1 MGIETAYSSI
11 NNKPIFTDGHLM
23 RLFISALLLFFMT
36 NSAIAQWYE
45 AQGKSVI
52 MQGNSERA
60 KTLAMENALKK
71 ALLVAGASVSS
82 VQKTVNG
89 LLTQNEINIRASGT
103 VNSFELVDETY
114 EGNLVTV
121 TIRADIFPQS
131 KQCFSSD
138 YRKSLLITRSNL
150 MHREQASIGK
160 IYPIDSKLM
169 EKLAYKINNQG
180 IYLDTKLLLKEKAQF
195 SRLNNSL
202 QIEAIKNLTMS
213 LANISD
219 TQYVMYSEINDISFE
234 QATTN
239 GWQFWQED
247 FFNRQFS
254 VSLYI
259 YNGSNGESVFSKK
272 YRSSA
277 PWEFGKRQQVDVH
290 SEVFWQSQYGMT
302 IEKVLSDMIIDID
315 ENMMCQPTRGKIVQV
330 SGNSITINLGKRHGV
345 KVGDE
350 FSLLHLNNIITDAGK
365 TYAGFNVSPYNVK
378 VTQVSQQSAQAVT
391 TDEQLLG
398 NIQLNDL
405 AVRY

>member
-1 MGIETAYSSI
+1 
-11 NNKPIFTDGHLM
+11 M
-23 RLFISALLLFFMT
+23 RLFISALLLFFIT
-36 NSAIAQWYE
+36 LSADAQWYE

-52 MQGNSERA
+52 MQGNAERA
-60 KTLAMENALKK
+60 KTLAIENALKK

-103 VNSFELVDETY
+103 VNSFELVDENY

-121 TIRADIFPQS
+121 TIRADIFPQN

-160 IYPIDSKLM
+160 VYALDNKLM
-169 EKLAYKINNQG
+169 AKLAYKINNQG
-180 IYLDTKLLLKEKAQF
+180 IYLDTRLLLKEKSQF

-202 QIEAIKNLTMS
+202 QVEAIKSLTMS

-219 TQYVMYSEINDISFE
+219 TQYVMYSEINDISFA
-234 QATTN
+234 QGSTN

-247 FFNRQFS
+247 VFNRQFS

-259 YNGSNGESVFSKK
+259 YNGSNGESVFTKQ

-290 SEVFWQSQYGMT
+290 SEVFWQSQYGMA
-302 IEKVLSDMIIDID
+302 IEKVLGDMIIDID
-315 ENMMCQPTRGKIVQV
+315 ENMMCQPTRGKIVQIA
-330 SGNSITINLGKRHGV
+330 GNSLTINLGKKHGV

-365 TYAGFNVSPYNVK
+365 TYAGFNVSPYTVK
-378 VTQVSQQSAQAVT
+378 ITQVSQQSAQAMT
-391 TDEQLLG
+391 TDGQLLG

>member
-1 MGIETAYSSI
+1 
-11 NNKPIFTDGHLM
+11 M

-36 NSAIAQWYE
+36 NSAVAQWYE

-103 VNSFELVDETY
+103 VNSFELIDETY

-121 TIRADIFPQS
+121 TIRADIFPKN

-150 MHREQASIGK
+150 MHREQANIGN

-169 EKLAYKINNQG
+169 EKLAYKINNEG
-180 IYLDTKLLLKEKAQF
+180 IYLDTKLLLREKAQF

-202 QIEAIKNLTMS
+202 QVEAIKNLTMS
-213 LANISD
+213 LSNISD

-234 QATTN
+234 QDATN
-239 GWQFWQED
+239 GWEFWQED
-247 FFNRQFS
+247 VFNRQFS

-259 YNGSNGESVFSKK
+259 YNGTNGESVFSKN
-272 YRSSA
+272 YHSSA
-277 PWEFGKRQQVDVH
+277 PWEFGKRQNVDVH
-290 SEVFWQSQYGMT
+290 SEVFWQSQYGMN
-302 IEKVLSDMIIDID
+302 IEKVLGDMIIDID

-330 SGNSITINLGKRHGV
+330 AGNSLTINLGKRHGV

-350 FSLLHLNNIITDAGK
+350 FSLLHLGNIITDSGK
-365 TYAGFNVSPYNVK
+365 TYAGFNVSPFTVK
-378 VTQVSQQSAQAVT
+378 VTQVSQQSAQAITV
-391 TDEQLLG
+391 DGQLLG

>member
-1 MGIETAYSSI
+1 
-11 NNKPIFTDGHLM
+11 M

-45 AQGKSVI
+45 AQGKSVV
-52 MQGNSERA
+52 MQGDSERA

-121 TIRADIFPQS
+121 TIRADIFPQN

-150 MHREQASIGK
+150 MHREQANIGN
-160 IYPIDSKLM
+160 IYLLDSKLM
-169 EKLAYKINNQG
+169 EKLTHKINNEG
-180 IYLDTKLLLKEKAQF
+180 IYLDTKLLLREKAQF

-202 QIEAIKNLTMS
+202 QVEAIKSLTMS
-213 LANISD
+213 LSNISD
-219 TQYVMYSEINDISFE
+219 TQYVMYSEINDVSFE
-234 QATTN
+234 QSSTN
-239 GWQFWQED
+239 GWSFWEED
-247 FFNRQFS
+247 VFKRQFS

-259 YNGSNGESVFSKK
+259 YNGSNGELVFNKK
-272 YRSSA
+272 YHSSA
-277 PWEFGKRQQVDVH
+277 PWEFGKRQNIDVH
-290 SEVFWQSQYGMT
+290 SEVFWQSQYGMN
-302 IEKVLSDMIIDID
+302 IEKVLGEMIIDID

-330 SGNSITINLGKRHGV
+330 AGNSLTINLGKRHGV

-350 FSLLHLNNIITDAGK
+350 FSLLHLGNIMTDSGK
-365 TYAGFNVSPYNVK
+365 TYAGFNVSPYTVK
-378 VTQVSQQSAQAVT
+378 VTQVSQQSAQAIT
-391 TDEQLLG
+391 IDGQLLG
-398 NIQLNDL
+398 NIQLDDL

>member
-1 MGIETAYSSI
+1 
-11 NNKPIFTDGHLM
+11 M
-23 RLFISALLLFFMT
+23 RLFIVALLLFFMT

-52 MQGNSERA
+52 IQGNGEQA

-82 VQKTVNG
+82 IQKTVNG

-103 VNSFELVDETY
+103 VNSFELIDETY

-121 TIRADIFPQS
+121 TIRADIFPQN

-150 MHREQASIGK
+150 MHREQANIGN

-169 EKLAYKINNQG
+169 EKLAYKINNEG
-180 IYLDTKLLLKEKAQF
+180 IYLQTKLLLREKAQF

-202 QIEAIKNLTMS
+202 QVEAIKRLTMS
-213 LANISD
+213 LSNISD

-234 QATTN
+234 QAATN
-239 GWQFWQED
+239 GWEFWQED
-247 FFNRQFS
+247 IFNRQFS

-259 YNGSNGESVFSKK
+259 YNGSNGESVYSKK
-272 YRSSA
+272 YHSSA
-277 PWEFGKRQQVDVH
+277 PWEFGKRQNVDVH
-290 SEVFWQSQYGMT
+290 SEVFWQSQYGMN

-330 SGNSITINLGKRHGV
+330 GGNSLTINLGKRHGV

-350 FSLLHLNNIITDAGK
+350 FSLLHLRNIITDSGK
-365 TYAGFNVSPYNVK
+365 TYAGFNVSPYTVK
-378 VTQVSQQSAQAVT
+378 VTQVSQQSAQAIT
-391 TDEQLLG
+391 IDGHLLG

>member
-1 MGIETAYSSI
+1 
-11 NNKPIFTDGHLM
+11 M

-45 AQGKSVI
+45 AQGKSVV
-52 MQGNSERA
+52 MQGDSERA

-121 TIRADIFPQS
+121 TIRADIFPQN

-150 MHREQASIGK
+150 MHREQANIGN
-160 IYPIDSKLM
+160 IYPLDSKLM
-169 EKLAYKINNQG
+169 EKLAYKINNEG
-180 IYLDTKLLLKEKAQF
+180 IYLDTKLLLREKAQF

-202 QIEAIKNLTMS
+202 QVEAIKSLTMS
-213 LANISD
+213 LSNISD
-219 TQYVMYSEINDISFE
+219 TQYVMYSEINDVSFE
-234 QATTN
+234 QAATN
-239 GWQFWQED
+239 GWSFWQED
-247 FFNRQFS
+247 VFKRQFS

-277 PWEFGKRQQVDVH
+277 PWEFGKRQNVDVH
-290 SEVFWQSQYGMT
+290 SEVFWQSQYGMN
-302 IEKVLSDMIIDID
+302 IEKVLADMIIDID

-330 SGNSITINLGKRHGV
+330 AGNSLTINLGKRHGV

-350 FSLLHLNNIITDAGK
+350 FSLLHLGNIITDAGK
-365 TYAGFNVSPYNVK
+365 TYAGFNVSPYTVK
-378 VTQVSQQSAQAVT
+378 VTQVSQQSAQAIT
-391 TDEQLLG
+391 IDGQLLG
-398 NIQLNDL
+398 NIQLDDL

>member
-1 MGIETAYSSI
+1 
-11 NNKPIFTDGHLM
+11 M

-36 NSAIAQWYE
+36 NTAIAQWYE

-52 MQGNSERA
+52 MQGNSEQA

-103 VNSFELVDETY
+103 VNSFELIDETY

-121 TIRADIFPQS
+121 TIRADIFPQN

-150 MHREQASIGK
+150 MYREQASIGN
-160 IYPIDSKLM
+160 IYSIDSQLM
-169 EKLAYKINNQG
+169 EKLAYKINTQG
-180 IYLDTKLLLKEKAQF
+180 IYLDTKLLIKEKAQF

-202 QIEAIKNLTMS
+202 QVEAIKKLTMS

-219 TQYVMYSEINDISFE
+219 TQYVMYSEINDISFQQE
-234 QATTN
+234 TTN
-239 GWQFWQED
+239 EWQFWQED
-247 FFNRQFS
+247 VFNRQFS

-259 YNGSNGESVFSKK
+259 YNGINGESVFSKK

-277 PWEFGKRQQVDVH
+277 PWEFGKRQSVDVH
-290 SEVFWQSQYGMT
+290 SQVFWQSQYGMN

-330 SGNSITINLGKRHGV
+330 AGNTLTINLGKRHGV
-345 KVGDE
+345 KIGDE
-350 FSLLHLNNIITDAGK
+350 FSLLHLSNIITDSGK
-365 TYAGFNVSPYNVK
+365 TYAGFNVSPYTVK
-378 VTQVSQQSAQAVT
+378 VTQVSQESAQAIT
-391 TDEQLLG
+391 TDGHLLG

>member
-1 MGIETAYSSI
+1 
-11 NNKPIFTDGHLM
+11 M
-23 RLFISALLLFFMT
+23 RLFISALLLIFIG
-36 NSAIAQWYE
+36 NPAIAQWYE
-45 AQGKSVI
+45 AQGKSVVI
-52 MQGNSERA
+52 QGNNERA

-103 VNSFELVDETY
+103 VNSFELIDEIY

-150 MHREQASIGK
+150 IHREQANIGK
-160 IYPIDSKLM
+160 IYPLDVKLM
-169 EKLAYKINNQG
+169 EKFAYKVNNEG
-180 IYLDTKLLLKEKAQF
+180 IYLDTKLLLKEKPQF

-202 QIEAIKNLTMS
+202 QTEAIKQLTMS

-234 QATTN
+234 QVATN

-247 FFNRQFS
+247 VFNRQFN
-254 VSLYI
+254 VNLYI
-259 YNGSNGESVFSKK
+259 YNGSNGESVFSKQ
-272 YRSSA
+272 YRSTA
-277 PWEFGKRQQVDVH
+277 PWEFGKRQRVDVH
-290 SEVFWQSQYGMT
+290 SEVFWQSQYGMN
-302 IEKVLSDMIIDID
+302 IDKVMNDMIIDID

-330 SGNSITINLGKRHGV
+330 SGNSLTINLGKRHGV
-345 KVGDE
+345 KIGDE
-350 FSLLHLNNIITDAGK
+350 FSLLHLKNIVTDAGK
-365 TYAGFNVSPYNVK
+365 TYAGFNVSPYTVK
-378 VTQVSQQSAQAVT
+378 VTQVSQHSAKAIT
-391 TDEQLLG
+391 TDQQLLG
-398 NIQLNDL
+398 NVQLSDL

>member
-1 MGIETAYSSI
+1 
-11 NNKPIFTDGHLM
+11 M

-45 AQGKSVI
+45 AQGKSVV
-52 MQGNSERA
+52 MQGDSERA

-121 TIRADIFPQS
+121 TIRADIFPQN

-150 MHREQASIGK
+150 MHREQANIGN
-160 IYPIDSKLM
+160 IYPLDSKLM
-169 EKLAYKINNQG
+169 EELAHKINNEG
-180 IYLDTKLLLKEKAQF
+180 IYLDTKLLLREKAQF

-202 QIEAIKNLTMS
+202 QVEAIKSLTMS
-213 LANISD
+213 LSNISD
-219 TQYVMYSEINDISFE
+219 TQYVMYSEINDVSFE
-234 QATTN
+234 QSSTN
-239 GWQFWQED
+239 GWSFWEED
-247 FFNRQFS
+247 VFKRQFS

-259 YNGSNGESVFSKK
+259 YNGSNGELVFNKK
-272 YRSSA
+272 YHSSA
-277 PWEFGKRQQVDVH
+277 PWEFGKRQNIDVH
-290 SEVFWQSQYGMT
+290 SEVFWQSQYGMN
-302 IEKVLSDMIIDID
+302 IEKVLGEMIIDID

-330 SGNSITINLGKRHGV
+330 AGNSLTINLGKRHGV

-350 FSLLHLNNIITDAGK
+350 FSLLHLGNIMTDSGK
-365 TYAGFNVSPYNVK
+365 TYAGFNVSPYTVK
-378 VTQVSQQSAQAVT
+378 VTQVSQQSAQAIT
-391 TDEQLLG
+391 IDGQLLG
-398 NIQLNDL
+398 NIQLDDL

>member
-1 MGIETAYSSI
+1 
-11 NNKPIFTDGHLM
+11 
-23 RLFISALLLFFMT
+23 MT

-45 AQGKSVI
+45 AQGKSVV
-52 MQGNSERA
+52 MQGDSERA

-121 TIRADIFPQS
+121 TIRADIFPQN

-150 MHREQASIGK
+150 MHREQANIGN
-160 IYPIDSKLM
+160 IYPLDSKLM
-169 EKLAYKINNQG
+169 EKLAHKINNEG
-180 IYLDTKLLLKEKAQF
+180 IYLDTKLLLREKAQF

-202 QIEAIKNLTMS
+202 QVEAIKSLTMS
-213 LANISD
+213 LSNISD
-219 TQYVMYSEINDISFE
+219 TQYVMYSEINDVSFE
-234 QATTN
+234 QSSTN
-239 GWQFWQED
+239 GWSFWEED
-247 FFNRQFS
+247 VFKRQFS

-259 YNGSNGESVFSKK
+259 YNGSNGELVFNKK
-272 YRSSA
+272 YHSSA
-277 PWEFGKRQQVDVH
+277 PWEFGKRQNIDVH
-290 SEVFWQSQYGMT
+290 SEVFWQSQYGMN
-302 IEKVLSDMIIDID
+302 IEKVLGEMIIDID

-330 SGNSITINLGKRHGV
+330 AGNSLTINLGKRHGV

-350 FSLLHLNNIITDAGK
+350 FSLLHLGNIMTDSGK
-365 TYAGFNVSPYNVK
+365 TYAGFNVSPYTVK
-378 VTQVSQQSAQAVT
+378 VTQVSQQSAQAIT
-391 TDEQLLG
+391 IDGQLLG
-398 NIQLNDL
+398 NIQLDDL

>member
-1 MGIETAYSSI
+1 
-11 NNKPIFTDGHLM
+11 M

-36 NSAIAQWYE
+36 QSAVAQWYE

-52 MQGNSERA
+52 MQGNSEQA

-121 TIRADIFPQS
+121 TIRADIFPQN

-150 MHREQASIGK
+150 MHREQANIGN

-169 EKLAYKINNQG
+169 AKLAYKINSEG
-180 IYLDTKLLLKEKAQF
+180 IYLDTKLLTREKAQF

-202 QIEAIKNLTMS
+202 QVEAIKSLTMS
-213 LANISD
+213 LSNISD

-234 QATTN
+234 QAATN
-239 GWQFWQED
+239 GCEFWQED
-247 FFNRQFS
+247 IFNRQFS

-259 YNGSNGESVFSKK
+259 YNGSNGESVFSKN
-272 YRSSA
+272 YHSSA
-277 PWEFGKRQQVDVH
+277 PWEFGKRQNVDVH
-290 SEVFWQSQYGMT
+290 SEVFWQSQYGMN
-302 IEKVLSDMIIDID
+302 IEKVLGDMIIDID
-315 ENMMCQPTRGKIVQV
+315 ENMMCQPTRGKIVQLA
-330 SGNSITINLGKRHGV
+330 GNSLTINLGKRHGV

-350 FSLLHLNNIITDAGK
+350 FSLLHLDNIITDSGK
-365 TYAGFNVSPYNVK
+365 TYAGFNVSPFTVK
-378 VTQVSQQSAQAVT
+378 VTQVSQQSAQAITV
-391 TDEQLLG
+391 DGQLLG
-398 NIQLNDL
+398 NIQLDDL

>member
-1 MGIETAYSSI
+1 
-11 NNKPIFTDGHLM
+11 M
-23 RLFISALLLFFMT
+23 RLFISALFLFFMT
-36 NSAIAQWYE
+36 NSATAQWYE
-45 AQGKSVI
+45 AQGNSVI
-52 MQGNSERA
+52 MHGNSERA
-60 KTLAMENALKK
+60 KALAMENALKK

-89 LLTQNEINIRASGT
+89 LLTQNEINVRASGT
-103 VNSFELVDETY
+103 VNSFELIDEIY

-121 TIRADIFPQS
+121 TIRADIFPQN

-150 MHREQASIGK
+150 MHREQANIGN

-169 EKLAYKINNQG
+169 EKLAYKINNEG
-180 IYLDTKLLLKEKAQF
+180 IYLDTRLLLKEKAQF

-202 QIEAIKNLTMS
+202 QIEAIKQLTMS

-234 QATTN
+234 QASTN
-239 GWQFWQED
+239 GWKIWQED
-247 FFNRQFS
+247 VFNRQFS

-259 YNGSNGESVFSKK
+259 YNGTNGESVFSKK
-272 YRSSA
+272 YRTSA
-277 PWEFGKRQQVDVH
+277 PWEFDKRQNVDVH

-302 IEKVLSDMIIDID
+302 IEKVLNDMIIDID

-330 SGNSITINLGKRHGV
+330 AGNSLTINLGKRHGV
-345 KVGDE
+345 KIGDE
-350 FSLLHLNNIITDAGK
+350 FSLLHLRNIITDSGK
-365 TYAGFNVSPYNVK
+365 TYAGFNVSPYTVK
-378 VTQVSQQSAQAVT
+378 VTQVSEQSAQAIT
-391 TDEQLLG
+391 KDEQILG

>member
-1 MGIETAYSSI
+1 
-11 NNKPIFTDGHLM
+11 M
-23 RLFISALLLFFMT
+23 RLFISALLILFIT
-36 NSAIAQWYE
+36 NSANAQWYE

-52 MQGNSERA
+52 MQGNNEQA

-103 VNSFELVDETY
+103 VNSFELIDETY
-114 EGNLVTV
+114 EENLVTV
-121 TIRADIFPQS
+121 TIRADIFPQN

-150 MHREQASIGK
+150 IHREQANIGN
-160 IYPIDSKLM
+160 IYPIDVKLM
-169 EKLAYKINNQG
+169 QKLAYKINNEG
-180 IYLDTKLLLKEKAQF
+180 IYLDTKLLLKQKAQF

-202 QIEAIKNLTMS
+202 QTEAIKKLTMS

-234 QATTN
+234 QAATN

-247 FFNRQFS
+247 VYNRQFT

-259 YNGSNGESVFSKK
+259 YNGSNGESVFSKQ
-272 YRSSA
+272 YRNSA
-277 PWEFGKRQQVDVH
+277 PWDFGKRQQVDVH
-290 SEVFWQSQYGMT
+290 SEIFWQSQYGMA
-302 IEKVLSDMIIDID
+302 IEKVMSDMIIDID

-330 SGNSITINLGKRHGV
+330 AGNSLTINLGKRHGV
-345 KVGDE
+345 KIGDE
-350 FSLLHLNNIITDAGK
+350 FSLLHLNNITTDAGK
-365 TYAGFNVSPYNVK
+365 TYAGFNVSPHTVK
-378 VTQVSQQSAQAVT
+378 VTQVSQQSAQAIT

>member
-1 MGIETAYSSI
+1 
-11 NNKPIFTDGHLM
+11 M
-23 RLFISALLLFFMT
+23 RLFISTLLLFFVT
-36 NSAIAQWYE
+36 HSANAQWYE
-45 AQGKSVI
+45 AQGRSVV

-121 TIRADIFPQS
+121 TIRADIFPQN

-150 MHREQASIGK
+150 MHREQANIGN
-160 IYPIDSKLM
+160 IYPLDSKLM
-169 EKLAYKINNQG
+169 EKLAYKINNEG
-180 IYLDTKLLLKEKAQF
+180 IYLDTKLLLREKAQF

-202 QIEAIKNLTMS
+202 QVEAIKSLTMS
-213 LANISD
+213 LSNISD
-219 TQYVMYSEINDISFE
+219 TQYVMYSEINDVSFE
-234 QATTN
+234 QAATN
-239 GWQFWQED
+239 GWSFWQED
-247 FFNRQFS
+247 VFKRQFS

-277 PWEFGKRQQVDVH
+277 PWEFGKRQNVDVH
-290 SEVFWQSQYGMT
+290 SEVFWQSQYGMN
-302 IEKVLSDMIIDID
+302 IEKVLADMIIDID

-330 SGNSITINLGKRHGV
+330 AGNSLTINLGKRHGV

-350 FSLLHLNNIITDAGK
+350 FSLLHLGNIITDAGK
-365 TYAGFNVSPYNVK
+365 TYAGFNVSPYTVK
-378 VTQVSQQSAQAVT
+378 VTQVSQQSAQAIT
-391 TDEQLLG
+391 IDGQLLG
-398 NIQLNDL
+398 NIQLDDL

>member
-1 MGIETAYSSI
+1 
-11 NNKPIFTDGHLM
+11 M

-45 AQGKSVI
+45 AQGKSVV
-52 MQGNSERA
+52 MQGDSERA

-71 ALLVAGASVSS
+71 ALNQAGASVSS

-121 TIRADIFPQS
+121 TIRADIFPQN

-150 MHREQASIGK
+150 MHREQANIGN
-160 IYPIDSKLM
+160 IYPLDSKLM
-169 EKLAYKINNQG
+169 EKLAYKINNEG
-180 IYLDTKLLLKEKAQF
+180 IYLDTKLLLREKAQF

-202 QIEAIKNLTMS
+202 QVEAIKSLTMS
-213 LANISD
+213 LSNISD
-219 TQYVMYSEINDISFE
+219 TQYVMYSEINDVSFE
-234 QATTN
+234 QAATN
-239 GWQFWQED
+239 GWSFWQED
-247 FFNRQFS
+247 VFKRQFS

-277 PWEFGKRQQVDVH
+277 PWEFGKRQNVDVH
-290 SEVFWQSQYGMT
+290 SEVFWQSQYGMN
-302 IEKVLSDMIIDID
+302 IEKVLADMIIDID

-330 SGNSITINLGKRHGV
+330 AGNSLTINLGKRHGV

-350 FSLLHLNNIITDAGK
+350 FSLLHLGNIITDAGK
-365 TYAGFNVSPYNVK
+365 TYAGFNVSPYTVK
-378 VTQVSQQSAQAVT
+378 VTQVSQQSAQAIT
-391 TDEQLLG
+391 IDGQLLG
-398 NIQLNDL
+398 NIQLDDL

>member
-1 MGIETAYSSI
+1 
-11 NNKPIFTDGHLM
+11 M
-23 RLFISALLLFFMT
+23 RLFIVALLLFFMT
-36 NSAIAQWYE
+36 KSAIAQWYE

-52 MQGNSERA
+52 MQGNGEQA

-82 VQKTVNG
+82 IQKTVNG

-103 VNSFELVDETY
+103 VNSFELIDETY

-121 TIRADIFPQS
+121 TIRADIFPQN

-150 MHREQASIGK
+150 MHREQANIGN

-169 EKLAYKINNQG
+169 EKLAYKINNEG
-180 IYLDTKLLLKEKAQF
+180 IYLQTKLLLREKAQF

-202 QIEAIKNLTMS
+202 QVEAIKRLTMS
-213 LANISD
+213 LSNISD

-234 QATTN
+234 QAATN
-239 GWQFWQED
+239 GWEFWQED
-247 FFNRQFS
+247 IFNRQFS

-259 YNGSNGESVFSKK
+259 YNGSNGESVYSKK
-272 YRSSA
+272 YHSSA
-277 PWEFGKRQQVDVH
+277 PWEFGKRQNVDVH
-290 SEVFWQSQYGMT
+290 SEVFWQSQYGMN

-330 SGNSITINLGKRHGV
+330 GGNSLTINLGKRHGV

-350 FSLLHLNNIITDAGK
+350 FSLLHLRNIITDSGK
-365 TYAGFNVSPYNVK
+365 TYAGFNVSPYTVK
-378 VTQVSQQSAQAVT
+378 VTQVSQQSAQAIT
-391 TDEQLLG
+391 IDGHLLG

>member
-1 MGIETAYSSI
+1 
-11 NNKPIFTDGHLM
+11 M

-45 AQGKSVI
+45 AQGKSVV
-52 MQGNSERA
+52 MQGDSERA

-121 TIRADIFPQS
+121 TIRADIFPQN

-150 MHREQASIGK
+150 MHREQANIGN
-160 IYPIDSKLM
+160 IYLLDSKLM
-169 EKLAYKINNQG
+169 EKLAHKINNEG
-180 IYLDTKLLLKEKAQF
+180 IYLDTKLLLREKAQF

-202 QIEAIKNLTMS
+202 QVEAIKSLTMS
-213 LANISD
+213 LSNISD
-219 TQYVMYSEINDISFE
+219 TQYVMYSEINDVSFE
-234 QATTN
+234 QSSTN
-239 GWQFWQED
+239 GWSFWEED
-247 FFNRQFS
+247 VFKRQFS

-259 YNGSNGESVFSKK
+259 YNGSNGELVFNKK
-272 YRSSA
+272 YHSSA
-277 PWEFGKRQQVDVH
+277 PWEFGKRQNIDVH
-290 SEVFWQSQYGMT
+290 SEVFWQSQYGMN
-302 IEKVLSDMIIDID
+302 IEKVLGEMIIDID

-330 SGNSITINLGKRHGV
+330 AGNSLTINLGKRHGV

-350 FSLLHLNNIITDAGK
+350 FSLLHLGNIMTDSGK
-365 TYAGFNVSPYNVK
+365 TYAGFNVSPYTVK
-378 VTQVSQQSAQAVT
+378 VTQVSQQSAQAIT
-391 TDEQLLG
+391 IDGQLLG
-398 NIQLNDL
+398 NIQLDDL

>member
-1 MGIETAYSSI
+1 
-11 NNKPIFTDGHLM
+11 M

-36 NSAIAQWYE
+36 QSAVAQWYE

-52 MQGNSERA
+52 MQGNSEQA

-121 TIRADIFPQS
+121 TIRADIFPQN

-150 MHREQASIGK
+150 MHREQANIGN

-169 EKLAYKINNQG
+169 EKLAYKINSEG
-180 IYLDTKLLLKEKAQF
+180 IYLDTKLLTREKAQF

-202 QIEAIKNLTMS
+202 QVEAIKSLTMS
-213 LANISD
+213 LSNISD

-234 QATTN
+234 QAATN
-239 GWQFWQED
+239 GWEFWQED
-247 FFNRQFS
+247 IFNRQFS

-259 YNGSNGESVFSKK
+259 YNGSNGESVFSKN
-272 YRSSA
+272 YHSSA
-277 PWEFGKRQQVDVH
+277 PWEFGKRQNVDVH
-290 SEVFWQSQYGMT
+290 SEVFWQSQYGMN
-302 IEKVLSDMIIDID
+302 IEKVLGDMIIDID
-315 ENMMCQPTRGKIVQV
+315 ENMMCQPTRGKIVQLA
-330 SGNSITINLGKRHGV
+330 GNSLTINLGKRHGV

-350 FSLLHLNNIITDAGK
+350 FSLLHLDNIITDSGK
-365 TYAGFNVSPYNVK
+365 TYAGFNVSPFTVK
-378 VTQVSQQSAQAVT
+378 VTQVSQQSAQAITV
-391 TDEQLLG
+391 DGQLLG
-398 NIQLNDL
+398 NIQLDDL

>member
-1 MGIETAYSSI
+1 
-11 NNKPIFTDGHLM
+11 M
-23 RLFISALLLFFMT
+23 RLFISALFLFFVT
-36 NSAIAQWYE
+36 HSAVAQWYE

-121 TIRADIFPQS
+121 TIRADIFPQN

-150 MHREQASIGK
+150 MHREQANIGN
-160 IYPIDSKLM
+160 IYPLDSKLM
-169 EKLAYKINNQG
+169 ERLAYKINNEG
-180 IYLDTKLLLKEKAQF
+180 IYLDTKLLLREKAQF

-202 QIEAIKNLTMS
+202 QVEAIKSLTMS
-213 LANISD
+213 LSNISD
-219 TQYVMYSEINDISFE
+219 TQYVMYSEINDVSFD

-247 FFNRQFS
+247 VFNRQFS

-277 PWEFGKRQQVDVH
+277 PWEFGKRQNVDVH
-290 SEVFWQSQYGMT
+290 SQVFWQSQYGMN
-302 IEKVLSDMIIDID
+302 IEKVLGDMIIDID

-330 SGNSITINLGKRHGV
+330 AGNSLTINLGKRHGV

-350 FSLLHLNNIITDAGK
+350 FSLLHLGNIITDAGK
-365 TYAGFNVSPYNVK
+365 TYAGFNVSPYKVK
-378 VTQVSQQSAQAVT
+378 VTQVSQQSAQAIT
-391 TDEQLLG
+391 TDGQLLG

>member
-1 MGIETAYSSI
+1 
-11 NNKPIFTDGHLM
+11 M
-23 RLFISALLLFFMT
+23 RLYISALLLFFVT
-36 NSAIAQWYE
+36 QSAVAQWYE

-121 TIRADIFPQS
+121 TIRADIFPQN

-150 MHREQASIGK
+150 MHREQANIGN
-160 IYPIDSKLM
+160 IYPLDSKLM
-169 EKLAYKINNQG
+169 EKLAYKINNEG
-180 IYLDTKLLLKEKAQF
+180 IYLDTKLLLREKAQF

-202 QIEAIKNLTMS
+202 QVEAIKNLTMS
-213 LANISD
+213 LSNISD
-219 TQYVMYSEINDISFE
+219 TQYVMYSEINDVSFE

-247 FFNRQFS
+247 VFNRQFS

-277 PWEFGKRQQVDVH
+277 PWEFGKRQNVDVH
-290 SEVFWQSQYGMT
+290 SQVFWQSQYGMN
-302 IEKVLSDMIIDID
+302 IEKVLGDMIIDID
-315 ENMMCQPTRGKIVQV
+315 EIMMCQPTRGKIVQV
-330 SGNSITINLGKRHGV
+330 AGNALTINLGRRHGV

-350 FSLLHLNNIITDAGK
+350 FSLLHLGNIITDAGK
-365 TYAGFNVSPYNVK
+365 TYAGFNVSPYKVK
-378 VTQVSQQSAQAVT
+378 VTQVSQQSAQAIT
-391 TDEQLLG
+391 TDGQLLG
-398 NIQLNDL
+398 NIQLDDL

>member
-1 MGIETAYSSI
+1 
-11 NNKPIFTDGHLM
+11 M
-23 RLFISALLLFFMT
+23 RLFISALLLFFVT
-36 NSAIAQWYE
+36 HSAVAQWYE

-121 TIRADIFPQS
+121 TIRADIFPQN

-150 MHREQASIGK
+150 MHREQANIGN
-160 IYPIDSKLM
+160 IYPLDSKLM
-169 EKLAYKINNQG
+169 EKLAYKINNEG
-180 IYLDTKLLLKEKAQF
+180 IYLDTKLLLREKAQF

-202 QIEAIKNLTMS
+202 QVEAIKSLTMS
-213 LANISD
+213 LSNISD
-219 TQYVMYSEINDISFE
+219 TQYVMYSEINDVSFE
-234 QATTN
+234 QASTN

-247 FFNRQFS
+247 VFNRQFS

-277 PWEFGKRQQVDVH
+277 PWEFGKRQNVDVH
-290 SEVFWQSQYGMT
+290 SQVFWQSQYGMN
-302 IEKVLSDMIIDID
+302 IDKVLGDMIIDID

-330 SGNSITINLGKRHGV
+330 AGNSLTINLGKRHGV

-350 FSLLHLNNIITDAGK
+350 FSLLHLGNIITDAGK
-365 TYAGFNVSPYNVK
+365 TYAGFNVSPYKVK
-378 VTQVSQQSAQAVT
+378 VTQVSQQSAQAIT
-391 TDEQLLG
+391 TDGQLLG
-398 NIQLNDL
+398 NIQLDDL

>member
-1 MGIETAYSSI
+1 
-11 NNKPIFTDGHLM
+11 M

-36 NSAIAQWYE
+36 QSAVAQWYE

-52 MQGNSERA
+52 MQGNSEQA

-121 TIRADIFPQS
+121 TIRADIFPQN

-150 MHREQASIGK
+150 MHREQANIGN

-169 EKLAYKINNQG
+169 AKLAYKINSEG
-180 IYLDTKLLLKEKAQF
+180 IYLDTKLLTREKAQF

-202 QIEAIKNLTMS
+202 QVEAIKSLTMS
-213 LANISD
+213 LSNISD

-234 QATTN
+234 QAATN
-239 GWQFWQED
+239 GWEFWQED
-247 FFNRQFS
+247 IFNRQFS

-259 YNGSNGESVFSKK
+259 YNGSNGESVFSKN
-272 YRSSA
+272 YHSSA
-277 PWEFGKRQQVDVH
+277 PWEFGKRQNVDVH
-290 SEVFWQSQYGMT
+290 SEVFWQSQYGMN
-302 IEKVLSDMIIDID
+302 IEKVLGDMIIDID
-315 ENMMCQPTRGKIVQV
+315 ENMMCQPTRGKIVQLA
-330 SGNSITINLGKRHGV
+330 GNSLTINLGKRHGV

-350 FSLLHLNNIITDAGK
+350 FSLLHLDNIITDSGK
-365 TYAGFNVSPYNVK
+365 TYAGFNVSPFTVK
-378 VTQVSQQSAQAVT
+378 VTQVSQQSAQAITV
-391 TDEQLLG
+391 DGQLLG
-398 NIQLNDL
+398 NIQLDDL

>member
-1 MGIETAYSSI
+1 
-11 NNKPIFTDGHLM
+11 M

-36 NSAIAQWYE
+36 NSAVAQWYE
-45 AQGKSVI
+45 AQGKSVV
-52 MQGNSERA
+52 MQGDSERA

-103 VNSFELVDETY
+103 VNSFELVDERY

-121 TIRADIFPQS
+121 TIRADIFPQN

-150 MHREQASIGK
+150 MHREQANIGN
-160 IYPIDSKLM
+160 IYPLDSKLM
-169 EKLAYKINNQG
+169 EKLAYKINNEG
-180 IYLDTKLLLKEKAQF
+180 IYLDTKLLLREKAQF

-202 QIEAIKNLTMS
+202 QVEAIKNLTMS
-213 LANISD
+213 LSNISD
-219 TQYVMYSEINDISFE
+219 TQYVMYSEINDVSFE
-234 QATTN
+234 QAATN
-239 GWQFWQED
+239 GWTFWQED
-247 FFNRQFS
+247 VFKRQFS

-259 YNGSNGESVFSKK
+259 YNGSNGESVFNKK

-277 PWEFGKRQQVDVH
+277 PWEFGKRQNIDVH
-290 SEVFWQSQYGMT
+290 SEVFWQSQYGMN
-302 IEKVLSDMIIDID
+302 IEKVLAEMIIDID

-330 SGNSITINLGKRHGV
+330 AGNSLTINLGKRHGV

-350 FSLLHLNNIITDAGK
+350 FSLLHLGNIITDAGK
-365 TYAGFNVSPYNVK
+365 TYAGFNVSPYTVK
-378 VTQVSQQSAQAVT
+378 VTQVSQQSAQAIT
-391 TDEQLLG
+391 IDGQLLG
-398 NIQLNDL
+398 NIQLDDL

>member
-1 MGIETAYSSI
+1 
-11 NNKPIFTDGHLM
+11 M

-45 AQGKSVI
+45 AQGKSVV
-52 MQGNSERA
+52 MQGDSERA

-121 TIRADIFPQS
+121 TIRADIFPQN

-150 MHREQASIGK
+150 MHREQANIGN
-160 IYPIDSKLM
+160 IYPLDSKLM
-169 EKLAYKINNQG
+169 EKLAHKINNEG
-180 IYLDTKLLLKEKAQF
+180 IYLDTKLLLREKAQF

-202 QIEAIKNLTMS
+202 QVEAIKSLTMS
-213 LANISD
+213 LSNISD
-219 TQYVMYSEINDISFE
+219 TQYVMYSEINDVSFE
-234 QATTN
+234 QSSTN
-239 GWQFWQED
+239 GWSFWEED
-247 FFNRQFS
+247 VFKRQFS

-259 YNGSNGESVFSKK
+259 YNGSNGELVFNKK
-272 YRSSA
+272 YHSSA
-277 PWEFGKRQQVDVH
+277 PWEFGKRQNIDVH
-290 SEVFWQSQYGMT
+290 SEVFWQSQYGMN
-302 IEKVLSDMIIDID
+302 IEKVLGEMIIDID
-315 ENMMCQPTRGKIVQV
+315 ENMMCQPTRGKILQV
-330 SGNSITINLGKRHGV
+330 AGNSLTINLGKRHGV

-350 FSLLHLNNIITDAGK
+350 FSLLHLGNIMTDSGK
-365 TYAGFNVSPYNVK
+365 TYAGFNVSPYTVK
-378 VTQVSQQSAQAVT
+378 VTQVSQQSAQAIT
-391 TDEQLLG
+391 IDGQLLG
-398 NIQLNDL
+398 NIQLDDL

>member
-1 MGIETAYSSI
+1 MGTKTAYSLADI
-11 NNKPIFTDGHLM
+11 KPTVPGGHYM
-23 RLFISALLLFFMT
+23 RLFILALLILFTT
-36 NSAIAQWYE
+36 NSSHAQWYE

-52 MQGNSERA
+52 MQGDNERA

-103 VNSFELVDETY
+103 VNSFELIDENY

-121 TIRADIFPQS
+121 TIRADIFPQN

-150 MHREQASIGK
+150 IHREQANIGK

-180 IYLDTKLLLKEKAQF
+180 IYLDTKLLLKQKAQF

-202 QIEAIKNLTMS
+202 QNEAIKNLTMS

-219 TQYVMYSEINDISFE
+219 TQYVMYSEINDLSFE
-234 QATTN
+234 QTTIN

-247 FFNRQFS
+247 VFNRQFS
-254 VSLYI
+254 ISLYV
-259 YNGSNGESVFSKK
+259 YNGSNGEEVFTKQ
-272 YRSSA
+272 YRQSA
-277 PWEFGKRQQVDVH
+277 PWEFGKRQKVDVH
-290 SEVFWQSQYGMT
+290 SELFWQSQYGMT
-302 IEKVLSDMIIDID
+302 IEKIMEDMIIDID

-330 SGNSITINLGKRHGV
+330 EGNSLTINLGKRHGV

-350 FSLLHLNNIITDAGK
+350 FSLLHLRNIVADSGK
-365 TYAGFNVSPYNVK
+365 TYAGFNVSSNTVK
-378 VTQVSQQSAQAVT
+378 VTQVSQQSAHAMT
-391 TDEQLLG
+391 TNGELLG

>member
-1 MGIETAYSSI
+1 
-11 NNKPIFTDGHLM
+11 M

-45 AQGKSVI
+45 AQGKSVV
-52 MQGNSERA
+52 MQGDSERA

-121 TIRADIFPQS
+121 TIRADIFPQN

-150 MHREQASIGK
+150 MHREQANIGN
-160 IYPIDSKLM
+160 IYPLDSKLM
-169 EKLAYKINNQG
+169 EKLAYKINNEG
-180 IYLDTKLLLKEKAQF
+180 IYLDTKLLLREKAQF

-202 QIEAIKNLTMS
+202 QVEAIKSLTMS
-213 LANISD
+213 LSNISD
-219 TQYVMYSEINDISFE
+219 TQYVMYSEINDVSFE
-234 QATTN
+234 QAATN
-239 GWQFWQED
+239 GWSFWQED
-247 FFNRQFS
+247 VFKRQFS

-277 PWEFGKRQQVDVH
+277 PWEFGKRQNVDVH
-290 SEVFWQSQYGMT
+290 SEVFWQSQYGLN
-302 IEKVLSDMIIDID
+302 IEKVLADMIIDID

-330 SGNSITINLGKRHGV
+330 AGNSLTINLGKRHGV

-350 FSLLHLNNIITDAGK
+350 FSLLHLGNIITDAGK
-365 TYAGFNVSPYNVK
+365 TYAGFNVSPYTVK
-378 VTQVSQQSAQAVT
+378 VTQVSQQSAQAIT
-391 TDEQLLG
+391 IDGQLLG
-398 NIQLNDL
+398 NIQLDDL